1 MAVRWRKLCG
11 DLKKEK
17 YCNYINLK
25 MKIVCDIIKIHCRYK
40 KTNYSSNRCSMCVT
54 VLIYHVYVP
63 SGVGVL
69 VCLSVWSSVHLS
81 CLCLKQ
87 GGCTSL
93 SVYLIFCTFIM
104 FMSQV
109 GWVYQSGLMLEGDSG
124 EEVALWLLTSLC
136 TSTKREVKVA
146 L

>member
-81 CLCLKQ
+81 CLCPKW
-87 GGCTSL
+87 GGCISQGSCWRAIRAKKSPCGCSL
-93 SVYLIFCTFIM
+93 RFVL
-104 FMSQV
+104 V
-109 GWVYQSGLMLEGDSG
+109 PKE
-124 EEVALWLLTSLC
+124 
-136 TSTKREVKVA
+136 K
-146 L
+146 